1 MCQLWRFG
9 WNPKGRLLDTT
20 YLYPAAR
27 LRETEGSGELKKAII
42 TLSILAAGLIVVV
55 AGMLLLWIRIAES
68 EDWGGERSYA
78 IDAADARALLSRTLE
93 SDLPAS
99 VSEVY
104 SYEDRYGMD
113 PYFLFRFR
121 ADRSSFEQLRPKNLV
136 RWSGSRISN
145 LPKRKPPDWFAP
157 FEPSNG
163 RIEVYA
169 DTPQGTPS
177 EYLVYRPAE
186 RLAYFAKVQM

>member
-1 MCQLWRFG
+1 M
-9 WNPKGRLLDTT
+9 
-20 YLYPAAR
+20 
-27 LRETEGSGELKKAII
+27 KKVLIS
-42 TLSILAAGLIVVV
+42 LSILVVGLSVVV
-55 AGMLLLWIRIAES
+55 GGLLLLSINAAEEFS
-68 EDWGGERSYA
+68 GGERSYA
-78 IDAADARALLSRTLE
+78 IDAPDGRTLLSRTLQVQ
-93 SDLPAS
+93 LPVS
-99 VSEVY
+99 VSEVHA
-104 SYEDRYGMD
+104 YEDRSGID

-136 RWSGSRISN
+136 RWSGSRIPN

-177 EYLVYRPAE
+177 EYLVYRPDE